1 MHTKMNSSAIRPIIL
16 LVDDTPS
23 SLGHLYQSLENAG
36 YSVVV
41 ALDGK
46 SALERLELVLVDAVL
61 LDAVMPGLSGFET
74 CQRIKANP
82 NLAHLPVIF
91 MTGLAETENI
101 VNAFD
106 SGGVDYVVKPVRVEE
121 VLARLQTHIRNA
133 RVARLAREAVDVAGF
148 GVVLIDSQGR
158 VAWQSPQARAL
169 LGEDEKD
176 IDFLTLLSSTE
187 VALSLPGHGD
197 ISIRNLGQVGLG
209 ETMLLLAQNNL
220 RNGETA
226 RLQAAALT
234 QRESEVL
241 SWVAKGK
248 TNRDI
253 AEILGMSPRTV
264 NKHLEHIFDKLGVET
279 RSAAAAIGARF
290 SPD

>member
-1 MHTKMNSSAIRPIIL
+1 M
-16 LVDDTPS
+16 
-23 SLGHLYQSLENAG
+23 
-36 YSVVV
+36 
-41 ALDGK
+41 
-46 SALERLELVLVDAVL
+46 
-61 LDAVMPGLSGFET
+61 
-74 CQRIKANP
+74 NP

-187 VALSLPGHGD
+187 IAPSLPGRGD

-220 RNGETA
+220 RNGDTA
-226 RLQAAALT
+226 RLLDAALT